1 LNYPVW
7 ELAMGGG
14 LLIAIVSILHVLIS
28 HFAVGGG
35 LWLVL
40 TEVRANRQDDGELR
54 DFVRRHARFFMLL
67 TLVLGAITGVGIW
80 FTIALVSPQA
90 VSALIHGYLWGW
102 AMEWVFFVVEI
113 AAALVY
119 YYGWKK
125 LDRRTHEAVGWI
137 YFGAAFVSL
146 VIINGI
152 ITFMLTPGRWLASHA
167 FWDGFF
173 NPTYWPSLVLR
184 TFASFAVAGT
194 FTLLTAS
201 RCPRGVFRSRVTRY
215 CASWVF
221 VSTLLVGAASLWYR
235 AAFPDWGELSQ
246 GAVPIFPGMAT
257 AFVLCLAAVAVLAL
271 WPLLLPRT
279 WNVLGVVLLAVAMLG
294 SFGTG
299 EWVREAGRKP
309 FTIKG
314 YLYSTGARVD
324 QDVQLAADGVMAH
337 TLWLNPVV
345 GHDRAA
351 IGHELYRAHCQVCHT
366 MDGYNGL
373 RRYLAHW
380 NAETVA
386 SLLPRLEHLRA
397 LMPPWHG
404 DEYENLCLTDY
415 LCEEGQQGQ
424 AAWPTDQETAE
435 RLAWDL
441 SCGLCH
447 TVDNYRPLREAVAG
461 QSREELDVLLDS
473 VGELMEEMPPYLG
486 GPRERGY
493 LLSYLVRVAGPV
505 GTAGPATGAA
515 AGAERSMP

>member
-1 LNYPVW
+1 MNYPVW
-7 ELAMGGG
+7 ELALGGG
-14 LLIAIVSILHVLIS
+14 PFIAIVSILHVVIS

-40 TEVRANRQDDGELR
+40 TEVRANRRDDSELR
-54 DFVRRHARFFMLL
+54 DFVRSQARFFMLL

-119 YYGWKK
+119 YYGWSK
-125 LDRRTHEAVGWI
+125 LDRRTHETVGWI
-137 YFGAAFVSL
+137 YFVAAFASL

-152 ITFMLTPGRWLASHA
+152 ITFMLTPGRWLESHA

-184 TFASFAVAGT
+184 TFAGFAAAGV

-201 RCPRGVFRSRVTRY
+201 TLARGAFRSRVTRY
-215 CASWVF
+215 CAGWVF
-221 VSTLLVGAASLWYR
+221 VSTLLVGAAALWYR
-235 AAFPDWGELSQ
+235 AAFPAWGELSG
-246 GAVPIFPGMAT
+246 GAVPILPGMAT
-257 AFVLCLAAVAVLAL
+257 AFASGLAAMAVLAL

-279 WNVLGVVLLAVAMLG
+279 WNALGVVLLAAAVVG
-294 SFGTG
+294 SFGAG

-309 FTIKG
+309 FTIRG
-314 YLYSTGARVD
+314 YLYSTGVRVD
-324 QDVQLAADGVMAH
+324 QDAQLAADGVMAH
-337 TLWLNPVV
+337 TRWLNREV

-373 RRYLAHW
+373 RPSLAHW
-380 NAETVA
+380 SEATIA
-386 SLLPRLEHLRA
+386 DLLPRLGSMRA

-404 DEYENLCLTDY
+404 DEYENACLTEY
-415 LCEEGQQGQ
+415 LLAEGRQGET
-424 AAWPTDQETAE
+424 AWPADSQKAG

-447 TVDNYRPLREAVAG
+447 TVDGYRPLRGTLAG
-461 QSREELDVLLDS
+461 QSREELDELLDS
-473 VGELMEEMPPYLG
+473 AGELTPEMPPYTG
-486 GPRERGY
+486 GPRQREA
-493 LLSYLVRVAGPV
+493 LLSHLVRIAGPV
-505 GTAGPATGAA
+505 GTAATAAA
-515 AGAERSMP
+515 AGAVRSTP